1 VAEVE
6 RELNEA
12 QFKVE
17 TAQGIFD
24 TIVSRMNTELARFQV
39 RAVTS
44 GHLDGQTCCCHTVSE
59 SPAICSRSLGV
70 LSSPLSN
77 PHRGVAAWLSVAGCH
92 DMTVPSLSCCSCRAV
107 SG

>member
-1 VAEVE
+1 MAEVE

-39 RAVTS
+39 RAVIWFIF
-44 GHLDGQTCCCHTVSE
+44 GHPDGH
-59 SPAICSRSLGV
+59 PAAPTQSASHL
-70 LSSPLSN
+70 
-77 PHRGVAAWLSVAGCH
+77 
-92 DMTVPSLSCCSCRAV
+92 PSAV
-107 SG
+107 GHWAC

>member
-1 VAEVE
+1 MCTCKQEEKVAEVE

-39 RAVTS
+39 RAATCGQPAVIDTAAVQS
-44 GHLDGQTCCCHTVSE
+44 ASHLSAVGHWACGILFSAAYVGVDLLVFCCRVRWYWSYLA
-59 SPAICSRSLGV
+59 S
-70 LSSPLSN
+70 
-77 PHRGVAAWLSVAGCH
+77 AA
-92 DMTVPSLSCCSCRAV
+92 
-107 SG
+107 

>member
-1 VAEVE
+1 MAEVE

-39 RAVTS
+39 RALVCSQSVDINTAAMGS
-44 GHLDGQTCCCHTVSE
+44 PSHL
-59 SPAICSRSLGV
+59 
-70 LSSPLSN
+70 
-77 PHRGVAAWLSVAGCH
+77 
-92 DMTVPSLSCCSCRAV
+92 PSCK
-107 SG
+107 